1 MSDTAVTLE
10 NQNALTPPTVAPT
23 KAASAIRPDIKP
35 LTSLR
40 FLAAIVVI
48 LAHGRES
55 FTCWRGVS
63 EASTFGQAVTFFF
76 VLSGFILTHVYYDLK
91 YQREE
96 LKTFFQARVARIWPA
111 HVLSLL
117 LLVGLIPEVF
127 KVRAGDWPRFLENFF
142 LVQAWVPSWR
152 EFFSYNAS
160 SWSISCEF
168 FFYIVFPVL
177 LLGLKKRW
185 YLPLLVTGC
194 IVAALVTYGNCAHLP
209 EFSATELSNQGIT
222 YIHPFSRVFDFCV
235 GMLTARLWRDR
246 FCKLN
251 LSVPLA
257 SALEATALSLVCL
270 IYMFSNPLRYL
281 LEPWLGPAGAYWL
294 QNSGPSLLGFAFLV
308 TVFAMDRGI
317 FSRILNHPAAVLL
330 GDLSF
335 PIYMLHGVFL
345 TYLAI
350 NFPQQDS
357 VAACTVFVI
366 ALLMASHIMFE
377 LFEKPLRSLLL
388 KIGRKASSKP
398 KKPYSKKFALIM
410 GAELIA
416 FISLIYFTLPGIH
429 KISITEAEKLSANA
443 TVKNIGLAPYLICNA
458 AEARKVGDKLQLTT
472 VWESTKS
479 EPVNFSVKA
488 VVFSQSNEPLGSITY
503 KQDGL
508 NQRVKAN
515 THWSEEVLIS
525 TDLNKASRVEISV
538 LKNRRETLHSTDAK
552 NAEFSFAV
560 PVSK

>member
-1 MSDTAVTLE
+1 MSDTSATIESTAFTAPNAVPKE
-10 NQNALTPPTVAPT
+10 
-23 KAASAIRPDIKP
+23 KAAIRPDIKP

-76 VLSGFILTHVYYDLK
+76 VLSGFIMTHVYYDLK
-91 YQREE
+91 NNRDE
-96 LKTFFQARVARIWPA
+96 LRTFFQARVARIWPA

-127 KVRAGDWPRFLENFF
+127 KVRPEDWPKFLSNFF
-142 LVQAWVPSWR
+142 LVQAWIPSWR

-168 FFYIVFPVL
+168 FFYLVFPIL
-177 LLGLKKRW
+177 LIGLKKRW
-185 YLPLLVTGC
+185 YLPIAVTGG
-194 IVAALVTYGNCAHLP
+194 IVVALISYGNCAHLP

-246 FCKLN
+246 LCKVKF
-251 LSVPLA
+251 SVPIA
-257 SALEATALSLVCL
+257 TVLEATALTLVCL

-281 LEPWLGPAGAYWL
+281 LEPWLGTAGAYWL

-308 TVFAMDRGI
+308 TIFAMDRGI

-357 VAACTVFVI
+357 VAACTIFVI

-377 LFEKPLRSLLL
+377 LFERPLRGFLL
-388 KIGRKASSKP
+388 KLGRKPSTKP
-398 KKPYSKKFALIM
+398 KKPYSKKMAAIM
-410 GAELIA
+410 GVEVVA
-416 FISLIYFTLPGIH
+416 FIALIYFTLPGIH
-429 KISITEAEKLSANA
+429 KISSAEAENLGKNA
-443 TVKNIGLAPYLICNA
+443 TVKQVVLAPYLTCTA
-458 AEARKVGDKLQLTT
+458 ASARKVNNKLQLQT
-472 VWESTKS
+472 VWESAKA

-488 VVFSQSNEPLGSITY
+488 IVFSKQNEPLGSITY

-508 NQRVKAN
+508 NQRVKSN
-515 THWSEEVLIS
+515 TYWNEQVEIS
-525 TDLNKASRVEISV
+525 TDLSKASRVEISV
-538 LKNRRETLHSTDAK
+538 LKNRRETLHS
-552 NAEFSFAV
+552 AETQGQEYSFIV
-560 PVSK
+560 PVSE